1 MEKVTHL
8 VKLGAQKAKLDDV
21 VALGAVLHKR
31 NEIMST
37 RANIVRG
44 ATGMR
49 VETEANAKVKV
60 LSEERWRIG
69 GGGRMCKPEPTRE

>member
-31 NEIMST
+31 NEILSK

-44 ATGMR
+44 AMGMW
-49 VETEANAKVKV
+49 VETEANAKAEV
-60 LSEERWRIG
+60 LSAERWRI
-69 GGGRMCKPEPTRE
+69 GGGRMCKPEQTRE